1 MRELVAVLLFVS
13 ACAPS
18 VLLGATSPAIQ
29 QLTRM
34 NYVSPAITAKIV
46 QTQNQVLKLQ
56 DVVLK
61 TNEQAKTD
69 PAAQQQA
76 KEAQQKLEEAQKAAE
91 AVKQAAPSP
100 EGPKFVPPDQRQHL
114 MDLVSAF
121 YQEVKQA
128 AKSASA
134 WEVTVIISIVA
145 LGLLGSVLSI
155 LKKNTAAAIAS
166 ALVVVA
172 SGMPKLFPIHERAVY
187 YRTLTNQ
194 SYSLMGSLQI
204 PYQMTAAEYDDG
216 VSRLKVLDDYRATK
230 YPETADVDTTTQDL
244 FKELIAVKTEPAEK
258 H

>member
-1 MRELVAVLLFVS
+1 MRELVVVLLFVS
-13 ACAPS
+13 ACVPS
-18 VLLGATSPAIQ
+18 VLLGAASPAIQ

-46 QTQNQVLKLQ
+46 QTQGQVLKLQ

-61 TNEQAKTD
+61 ANEQAKTD

-76 KEAQQKLEEAQKAAE
+76 KEAQEKLEEAQKAA
-91 AVKQAAPSP
+91 AAAKQTAPSP
-100 EGPKFVPPDQRQHL
+100 EGPKLVPPDQRQHL

-172 SGMPKLFPIHERAVY
+172 SGMPKLLPIHERAVY

>member
-1 MRELVAVLLFVS
+1 
-13 ACAPS
+13 
-18 VLLGATSPAIQ
+18 
-29 QLTRM
+29 M

-46 QTQNQVLKLQ
+46 QTQGQVLKLQ

-61 TNEQAKTD
+61 ANEQAKTD

-76 KEAQQKLEEAQKAAE
+76 KEAQEKLEEAQKAA
-91 AVKQAAPSP
+91 AAAKQTAPSP
-100 EGPKFVPPDQRQHL
+100 EGPKLVPPDQRQHL

-134 WEVTVIISIVA
+134 WEITVIISIVA

-172 SGMPKLFPIHERAVY
+172 SGMPKLFPIHERTVY

-204 PYQMTAAEYDDG
+204 PYRMTAAEYDDG

>member
-1 MRELVAVLLFVS
+1 MRELVAVLWFVS
-13 ACAPS
+13 TCVPS
-18 VLLGATSPAIQ
+18 VLLGAASPAIQ
-29 QLTRM
+29 QLTKM

-61 TNEQAKTD
+61 VNEQAKTD

-76 KEAQQKLEEAQKAAE
+76 KEAQQKLEEAQKAA
-91 AVKQAAPSP
+91 AAAKQTAPSP

-134 WEVTVIISIVA
+134 WEITVIISIVA

-172 SGMPKLFPIHERAVY
+172 SGMPKLLPIHERAVY

>member
-13 ACAPS
+13 ACVAPVVQAANS
-18 VLLGATSPAIQ
+18 AAIQ
-29 QLTRM
+29 QLTKM
-34 NYVSPAITAKIV
+34 NAVSPAITARIV
-46 QTQNQVLKLQ
+46 QTQGQVLKLQ
-56 DVVLK
+56 DMVLK
-61 TNEQAKTD
+61 ANQKAKTD

-76 KEAQQKLEEAQKAAE
+76 KEAQEKLEEAQKAAA

-121 YQEVKQA
+121 YQEVQEA
-128 AKSASA
+128 AESASA
-134 WEVTVIISIVA
+134 WEITVIISIVV

-204 PYQMTAAEYDDG
+204 PYQMTASEYDDG

-230 YPETADVDTTTQDL
+230 YPETADVNATTQDL
-244 FKELIAVKTEPAEK
+244 FNELIAVKTEPAEK

>member
-1 MRELVAVLLFVS
+1 MKQIIPLLWFACTCVAPVVEAANS
-13 ACAPS
+13 
-18 VLLGATSPAIQ
+18 TAIQ
-29 QLTRM
+29 QLTKV
-34 NYVSPAITAKIV
+34 NTISPAITARIV
-46 QTQNQVLKLQ
+46 QTQGQVLKLQ
-56 DVVLK
+56 DMVLK
-61 TNEQAKTD
+61 ANEQAKTD

-76 KEAQQKLEEAQKAAE
+76 KEAQEKLEEAQKEAQ

-128 AKSASA
+128 AQSASA
-134 WEVTVIISIVA
+134 WEVAVIISIVA
-145 LGLLGSVLSI
+145 LGLLGSILSI

-204 PYQMTAAEYDDG
+204 PYQMSAAEYDDG
-216 VSRLKVLDDYRATK
+216 VARLKVLDDYRATK